1 MSEAPPPPTVT
12 EDLPVTIAT
21 NTTIESTQ
29 TKINQSDFP
38 EVKLDTMHPIISEA
52 AVADTMAT
60 EDKSTDDLMK
70 TTSDELMTAL
80 EELNTVIGTSN
91 TSSLGVVAD
100 HVSNVVKDKSHGNSN
115 RTDNGSHDKGSRSSS
130 RQSDYDNKAS
140 RSSSRQS
147 DHDNK
152 ASRSSSHQSNT
163 SSHDSRNKKSPPAES
178 ARALYNFSAQ
188 NVKYDYVC
196 VHCVNGV
203 IHSVTSASE
212 GHVSHSL
219 LKVWGPLYP

>member
-1 MSEAPPPPTVT
+1 MSEAPPPTVT

-29 TKINQSDFP
+29 TRINQSDFP

-100 HVSNVVKDKSHGNSN
+100 HMSNVVKDKSHGNSN
-115 RTDNGSHDKGSRSSS
+115 ITDNGSHDKGSRSNSH
-130 RQSDYDNKAS
+130 QSDYNNKAS
-140 RSSSRQS
+140 RSSSRQATPVVMTVEIKS
-147 DHDNK
+147 L
-152 ASRSSSHQSNT
+152 HQLSQQ
-163 SSHDSRNKKSPPAES
+163 E
-178 ARALYNFSAQ
+178 LY
-188 NVKYDYVC
+188 
-196 VHCVNGV
+196 
-203 IHSVTSASE
+203 TT
-212 GHVSHSL
+212 SL
-219 LKVWGPLYP
+219 LRMSSMTMCVFIVSMVLHTVLPVHLRAMYHTAY

>member
-130 RQSDYDNKAS
+130 RQSDHDNKAS
-140 RSSSRQS
+140 RSSSR
-147 DHDNK
+147 
-152 ASRSSSHQSNT
+152 QSNT

-196 VHCVNGV
+196 VHCVSDV
-203 IHSVTSASE
+203 TYSVTSASE